1 MGRLVI
7 AKGTIEKV
15 SIKRNPASI
24 NQMPGP
30 KTSNTKS
37 TGRLN
42 FPGRFEENE
51 EKGSNISV
59 ITK

>member
-1 MGRLVI
+1 MGRFVI

-30 KTSNTKS
+30 RISNTKS

-42 FPGRFEENE
+42 FPDRLEENE
-51 EKGSNISV
+51 EKGVNVSV